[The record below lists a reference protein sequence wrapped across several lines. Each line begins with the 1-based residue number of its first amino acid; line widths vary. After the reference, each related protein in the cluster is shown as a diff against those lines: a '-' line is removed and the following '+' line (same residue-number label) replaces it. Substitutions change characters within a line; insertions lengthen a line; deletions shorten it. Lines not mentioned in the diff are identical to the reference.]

1 MKPFI
6 PDYKF
11 IDQYFNGKKR
21 HKNYFKALDVAFHIQ
36 FHFDGYFQRP
46 WLAQQSTH
54 KPELVNPYFQ
64 RLIDQRRPSET
75 APILTYRRMQYL
87 PVTKVPCN
95 KVVNSLK
102 KIVKSE
108 DWKIDYNKSKV
119 PASLPETDTLEQY
132 CEHDFPKYDSVEHW
146 AYTSLIRWMLIDPNA
161 VICVMPIDWDVEEN
175 EYLQPFPHI
184 IQSKD
189 VWDIEEGKYI
199 VFESPYKCEYIDDD
213 GKTKEGKIV
222 MTVTNE
228 SFYEA
233 RQTGEDKYEIIDHQ
247 HNLKEM
253 PAWVI
258 GGESKTPDLKQ
269 PFYESPIQS
278 MLPSLDAAARD
289 ASDLDAEKV
298 QHLFSTMWYIQS
310 QACSACQGSGNVL
323 AQGSQVVCP
332 TCEGKGTSKLK
343 PYDDVVINM
352 DDLNSAGKN
361 VPTPPG
367 GYFVKPTE
375 MVALM
380 RNEITTE
387 IYDALASVNMEWLG
401 ETPLNQSGKAKE
413 IDRDEL
419 NNFVYGIAYHLVEQ
433 VINPVYWFINEIR
446 YQMAVPNPD
455 VRKAM
460 LPFIDVPEN
469 YDFLTQ
475 KDAVDNLIKI
485 AESNVSANIKDLAE
499 MKYIHSEF
507 QDIPAIRDKMKVIH
521 DHDPFPAYAPA
532 DLQVLVGAGL
542 VDKVD
547 AILSIYITT
556 FVDEQ
561 LAADPKFVDVD
572 FEKRKTILYEM
583 AQQKVDDLDT
593 KALDAVTKIAKGSPL
608 MDAEGNQVD
617 AQGNII
623 TSAADLAA
631 QKKAPIKKPAPVAK

>member
-1 MKPFI
+1 
-6 PDYKF
+6 
-11 IDQYFNGKKR
+11 
-21 HKNYFKALDVAFHIQ
+21 
-36 FHFDGYFQRP
+36 
-46 WLAQQSTH
+46 
-54 KPELVNPYFQ
+54 
-64 RLIDQRRPSET
+64 
-75 APILTYRRMQYL
+75 
-87 PVTKVPCN
+87 
-95 KVVNSLK
+95 
-102 KIVKSE
+102 
-108 DWKIDYNKSKV
+108 
-119 PASLPETDTLEQY
+119 
-132 CEHDFPKYDSVEHW
+132 
-146 AYTSLIRWMLIDPNA
+146 
-161 VICVMPIDWDVEEN
+161 
-175 EYLQPFPHI
+175 
-184 IQSKD
+184 
-189 VWDIEEGKYI
+189 
-199 VFESPYKCEYIDDD
+199 
-213 GKTKEGKIV
+213 
-222 MTVTNE
+222 
-228 SFYEA
+228 
-233 RQTGEDKYEIIDHQ
+233 
-247 HNLKEM
+247 
-253 PAWVI
+253 
-258 GGESKTPDLKQ
+258 
-269 PFYESPIQS
+269 
-278 MLPSLDAAARD
+278 
-289 ASDLDAEKV
+289 
-298 QHLFSTMWYIQS
+298 
-310 QACSACQGSGNVL
+310 
-323 AQGSQVVCP
+323 
-332 TCEGKGTSKLK
+332 
-343 PYDDVVINM
+343 
-352 DDLNSAGKN
+352 
-361 VPTPPG
+361 
-367 GYFVKPTE
+367 
-375 MVALM
+375 
-380 RNEITTE
+380 
-387 IYDALASVNMEWLG
+387 MEWLG

-446 YQMAVPNPD
+446 YQKAVPNPD

-623 TSAADLAA
+623 TSATDLAK